1 VQRIG
6 GGGSFYV
13 FQRPWSRLE
22 GSCLVRKGWRRRW
35 TTRRGRGRRW
45 SPTGRPTSDGGWV
58 AAPPPGCWAGVDWFL
73 LRFRLSFFRGELL
86 ICSRGFVLQR
96 DQAKAMLSKQAVK
109 IATKAEEHERFIFKV
124 ISLLP
129 PPLTIPFLPFLCKS
143 CCHLNKS
150 CRALAFIYRKLRD
163 CCLVSP

>member
-1 VQRIG
+1 MASEVDDEAG
-6 GGGSFYV
+6 AGS
-13 FQRPWSRLE
+13 P
-22 GSCLVRKGWRRRW
+22 LVANGAADVRRR
-35 TTRRGRGRRW
+35 
-45 SPTGRPTSDGGWV
+45 
-58 AAPPPGCWAGVDWFL
+58 
-73 LRFRLSFFRGELL
+73 
-86 ICSRGFVLQR
+86 R